1 MNVAVLS
8 RNPGLYSTQSLV
20 LALRK
25 RRHKVQVLDH
35 MRCDLIVDSRNM
47 EVRYDGYRLH
57 DIEAIVP
64 RIGAS
69 ATQYGAAVIRHF
81 EALGVPT
88 TVPAEALMKSRDKLR
103 CLQLLAGA
111 GIDVPISAFTN
122 NLSVLN
128 SLLSRVGSMPV
139 ILKLLVST
147 QGLGVLKADD
157 KQQANTMLEAFQRLQ
172 QDALI
177 QEFISEV
184 GGSDIRVFIVDG
196 EIVASME
203 RQAMPG
209 EFRSNLHLGASS
221 RPVVITEQEADFALR
236 AVELIGLKVAGVDIL
251 RSRRGPLVLEVNA
264 SPGLEGIETT
274 TGIDISSR
282 IVACLERC
290 VEAKYGAY
298 GTE

>member
-8 RNPGLYSTQSLV
+8 RNPGLYSTQSIV

-25 RRHKVQVLDH
+25 RHHKVRVLDH
-35 MRCDLIVDSRNM
+35 MRCDLVVDSKNM

-57 DIEAIVP
+57 DIDAIVP

-69 ATQYGAAVIRHF
+69 ATQYGAAVIRQF
-81 EALGVPT
+81 EALGIPT
-88 TVPAEALMKSRDKLR
+88 TVPSEALMKSRDKLR

-111 GIDVPISAFTN
+111 GLDVPLSAFTN
-122 NLSVLN
+122 NLSVLS
-128 SLLSRVGSMPV
+128 SLLSRIGSLPV

-157 KQQANTMLEAFQRLQ
+157 KHQAYSMMEAFQRLQ
-172 QDALI
+172 QDALL

-184 GGSDIRVFIVDG
+184 NGSDIRIFIVDG
-196 EIVASME
+196 EIVATME
-203 RQAMPG
+203 RQAVAG
-209 EFRSNLHLGASS
+209 EFRSNLHLGATS
-221 RPVVITEQEADFALR
+221 RPIDITTQEAEYALR

-251 RSRRGPLVLEVNA
+251 RSNRGPLVLEVNA

-282 IVACLERC
+282 IVECIERC
-290 VEAKYGAY
+290 VEEQR
-298 GTE
+298 T

>member
-1 MNVAVLS
+1 MNIAVLS
-8 RNPGLYSTQSLV
+8 RNPGLYSTQSIV

-25 RRHKVQVLDH
+25 RHHKVRVLDH
-35 MRCDLIVDSRNM
+35 MRCDLVVDSRNM

-57 DIEAIVP
+57 DIEAIIP

-69 ATQYGAAVIRHF
+69 ATHYGAAVIRQF
-81 EALGVPT
+81 EALDVPT
-88 TVPAEALMKSRDKLR
+88 TVPAESLMKSRDKLR

-111 GIDVPISAFTN
+111 GIQVPLSAFTN
-122 NLSVLN
+122 NLGVLN
-128 SLLSRVGSMPV
+128 GLLTRVGSMPV

-157 KQQANTMLEAFQRLQ
+157 KQQAYSMMEAFQRLQ

-177 QEFISEV
+177 QEFIGEV
-184 GGSDIRVFIVDG
+184 NGSDIRIFIVDG
-196 EIVASME
+196 EIVACME
-203 RQAMPG
+203 RQAIPG

-221 RPVVITEQEADFALR
+221 RPVDITDLEAEYALK

-251 RSRRGPLVLEVNA
+251 RSDRGPLVLEVNA

-282 IVACLERC
+282 IVDCIERC
-290 VEAKYGAY
+290 VEEKKSERHGA
-298 GTE
+298 

>member
-8 RNPGLYSTQSLV
+8 RNPSLYSTQSIV

-25 RRHKVQVLDH
+25 RHHRVRVLDH
-35 MRCDLIVDSRNM
+35 MQCDLIVDSKNM

-57 DIEAIVP
+57 DIDAIIP

-69 ATQYGAAVIRHF
+69 ATKYGAAVIRQF
-81 EALGVPT
+81 EAMGIPT
-88 TVPAEALMKSRDKLR
+88 TVPSEALMKSRDKLR

-111 GIDVPISAFTN
+111 GIEVPISAFTN

-128 SLLSRVGSMPV
+128 SLLNRVGSMPV

-147 QGLGVLKADD
+147 QGMGVLKADD
-157 KQQANTMLEAFQRLQ
+157 KQQANSMMEAFQRLQ
-172 QDALI
+172 QDALV
-177 QEFISEV
+177 QEFIEEV
-184 GGSDIRVFIVDG
+184 QGADIRIFIVDG

-221 RPVVITEQEADFALR
+221 TPIKITQEEADYALR
-236 AVELIGLKVAGVDIL
+236 AIDLIGLKVAGIDIL
-251 RSRRGPLVLEVNA
+251 RSKRGPLVLEVNA

-274 TGIDISSR
+274 TGIDIASR
-282 IVACLERC
+282 IVASVERTID
-290 VEAKYGAY
+290 EKSD
-298 GTE
+298 